1 MNWRIFRP
9 GQIYGDSVT
18 GAYPHAAT
26 RVTGLFYD
34 LFKTAMDTGVMPE
47 AYIHYDVVPVDYVSR
62 GIIAL
67 SAGTDNFFDVYHLT
81 NPDAKSFAQV
91 MGLLREIGYPIE
103 LLPEPLYKQKLRS
116 AEITKN
122 GKAYSSAMLK
132 AFRRWYFISKVS
144 FYGSAMTDCEYT
156 RAKLEQLGVSC
167 APLDR
172 RLIETYVHAGIREGY
187 FRGCGRLM
195 MKWWGWGDPKITFP
209 MADKPNLWPWIAK
222 KLGVVSTAP
231 TAVPVD
237 LESIHLPPTR
247 ASTELLAELHQML
260 RPEQITLDP
269 LERLLHTYGKSFPDL
284 FRVRNAVI
292 RRAPDAVL
300 FPDSHEQVEA
310 LVQLAQQRNFCLIPF
325 GGGTNIV
332 GGINPEVDEPRP
344 MLTLSLRNMNRLIS
358 IDTRI
363 PDRDD
368 PGGSARPQARGRP
381 GGAGSFAR
389 TLSRTLSSTPP
400 WEDGWP
406 PARRACSQTSTAGS
420 RTWSSRSR
428 WRLPPV
434 RSSRRRCRHPRSA
447 PISIAS

>member
-1 MNWRIFRP
+1 MPWNTHLSAFPQTVFLTGATGVLGGRILTDLLQSTASRIYCLARGNDPAHCQQRVRSLLRVYDPDARLESEFLARVIVLSGDVTRERLGLTAERFAEVQGQTDLTLHAAANTSLLGKYKRLEPINVQGTARVIDFCLGTRSKRLSFVSTYTVMGDKTFDDSVRFRETDYDLGQGFAHMNYQRSKFRAEAMVRAAREQGLIWRIFRP

-122 GKAYSSAMLK
+122 GKAYSSAMLT
-132 AFRRWYFISKVS
+132 AFRRWYFIAKVS

-187 FRGCGRLM
+187 FEG
-195 MKWWGWGDPKITFP
+195 
-209 MADKPNLWPWIAK
+209 
-222 KLGVVSTAP
+222 AP
-231 TAVPVD
+231 
-237 LESIHLPPTR
+237 S
-247 ASTELLAELHQML
+247 
-260 RPEQITLDP
+260 
-269 LERLLHTYGKSFPDL
+269 
-284 FRVRNAVI
+284 
-292 RRAPDAVL
+292 
-300 FPDSHEQVEA
+300 
-310 LVQLAQQRNFCLIPF
+310 
-325 GGGTNIV
+325 
-332 GGINPEVDEPRP
+332 
-344 MLTLSLRNMNRLIS
+344 
-358 IDTRI
+358 
-363 PDRDD
+363 
-368 PGGSARPQARGRP
+368 
-381 GGAGSFAR
+381 
-389 TLSRTLSSTPP
+389 
-400 WEDGWP
+400 
-406 PARRACSQTSTAGS
+406 
-420 RTWSSRSR
+420 
-428 WRLPPV
+428 
-434 RSSRRRCRHPRSA
+434 
-447 PISIAS
+447 